1 MKMYRS
7 LFLGS
12 VACVLMTGISSAAH
26 AQTAG
31 KDAQAPQAAADTSA
45 DADAGQEVVVNGTY
59 ARSLRAATEA
69 KRRADYGLDSIS
81 STDIGKFP
89 TQNVAEALQL
99 VTGVAIT
106 RPRGEGLYVSV
117 RGLGPQFQSTLLN
130 GRTVALNDLIENGG
144 ANGRQFRFEM
154 LPAEFTASIDVVKT
168 PTADMTEGALGGNI
182 DVKTF
187 RPLDVGNKTTLNLRG
202 TYTSQTHQVKPN
214 ATVIASATNADGTF
228 GLLAGAQYWGKA
240 VRNDRFMNF
249 GWNLDKF
256 TAAAAGGLAAGF
268 YTPTRTR
275 PTIETEQRQRLSGM
289 ISAQWR
295 PAAGLETTLD
305 ILATRLDVAYD
316 EFGLDIYP
324 DDTSVSGH
332 RPVIVP
338 STVKTDG
345 KTVVAATINDVRFMA
360 SREYSLNRHDL
371 LTVGLHQTYDAD
383 RWHLSGDANWSF
395 AHSFHP
401 DYRVGTVRS
410 RAMFFA
416 PLTYDASAG
425 YKVIP
430 TFTTTV
436 DPTNPA
442 NYSLYQ
448 FNIAPKNS
456 KDWDFFTRGDA
467 TYDVGGF
474 FTKFAAGIEYHW
486 RKRDYFRR
494 DFIVATGTTT
504 PLTSLGSGAYEQMPY
519 DDFLK
524 GVDGNTLR
532 RFLVPVT
539 GVYLNAFFTP
549 DVQASPLTAGDLR
562 SSFVVTEKVAS
573 GYVRAD
579 YGFDLGGIAVTGNI
593 GARYVHT
600 DQVASGTL
608 TIGSAPTPASFPK
621 TFNNVLP
628 SFNLRAELTH
638 DLIAR
643 LAASRVLT
651 RPNVTDSAPR
661 ITVSTD
667 APTASGGNP
676 QLVPFL
682 ATQFDG
688 SLEWYFN
695 RSGSLTGAL
704 FYKAMDNYI
713 TQQNVN
719 IDIPG
724 RGTVLLSTQVNG
736 GNAKV
741 YGLETAYNQVF
752 TFLPAPFDGLGV
764 QTSYTHTSVKAS
776 YTAGSRPI
784 RDQLIGLS
792 KNSFNIV
799 GFYDKG
805 PLSARLSYVWRD
817 RYLSSTGS
825 TTQAPTY
832 TAPFGTLDG
841 SIAVRVIPNVTLS
854 VEAINLS
861 GAHLYTYNDDALRFG
876 EINYWGRTVLF
887 GVRAQF

>member
-1 MKMYRS
+1 MVMVKALLRASVS
-7 LFLGS
+7 LGLILG
-12 VACVLMTGISSAAH
+12 AAAQVE
-26 AQTAG
+26 AQTMAVAG
-31 KDAQAPQAAADTSA
+31 QGADTA
-45 DADAGQEVVVNGTY
+45 QTDATTTDDSDIIVNGSY
-59 ARSLRAATEA
+59 ARSLRAATET
-69 KRRADYGLDSIS
+69 KRRADYGVDSIS

-89 TQNVAEALQL
+89 TQNVAEALQM
-99 VTGVAIT
+99 VPGVAIT

-130 GRTVALNDLIENGG
+130 GSTVALNDLIENGG
-144 ANGRQFRFEM
+144 AAGRQFRFEM
-154 LPAEFTASIDVVKT
+154 LPAEFTSSIDVVKT
-168 PTADMTEGALGGNI
+168 PTANMTEGALGGNI

-187 RPLDVGNKTTLNLRG
+187 HPLDVGNKTTLNLRA
-202 TYTSQTHQVKPN
+202 TYTGQTDKVKPN
-214 ATVIASATNADGTF
+214 ATVITSATNAAGTF
-228 GLLAGAQYWGKA
+228 GILAGAQYWQKA

-256 TAAAAGGLAAGF
+256 TDPAAGGLAAGL

-275 PTIETEQRQRLSGM
+275 PTIETEDRKRISGM
-289 ISAQWR
+289 VSAQWR
-295 PAAGLETTLD
+295 PTAELETTLD

-338 STVKTDG
+338 SSVKRDG
-345 KTVVAATINDVRFMA
+345 DTVVAATINDVRFMA

-371 LTVGLHQTYDAD
+371 LNIGLRQTWNAD
-383 RWHLSGDANWSF
+383 RWHLSGNANWSS
-395 AHSFHP
+395 AHSYHP
-401 DYRVGTVRS
+401 DYREGTVRS

-425 YKVIP
+425 YKTIP

-442 NYSLYQ
+442 NYQLYQ
-448 FNIAPKNS
+448 FNIAPKDS
-456 KDWDFFTRGDA
+456 KDRDFYSRGDVG
-467 TYDVGGF
+467 YDVGGLV
-474 FTKFAAGIEYHW
+474 TRLAAGGEYHW

-494 DFIVATGTTT
+494 DFNVNPAANT
-504 PLTSLGSGAYEQMPY
+504 PLATLGAGAYEQLPY

-524 GVDGNTLR
+524 GVAGNTVR

-539 GVYLNAFFTP
+539 QTYLDAFFTP
-549 DVQASPLTAGDLR
+549 AVQASPLTNGDRR
-562 SSFVVTEKVAS
+562 SSFVVTEKIWGA
-573 GYVRAD
+573 YARAD
-579 YGFDLGGIAVTGNI
+579 YAFDAGDVPVTGNI
-593 GARYVHT
+593 GIRYVHT

-608 TIGSAPTPASFPK
+608 TTGSVATPASFPK
-621 TFNNVLP
+621 TFNNWLP
-628 SFNLRAELTH
+628 SFNLRAELTR
-638 DLIAR
+638 DLIGR

-667 APTASGGNP
+667 AATASGGNP

-695 RSGSLTGAL
+695 RAGSLTGAV
-704 FYKAMDNYI
+704 FYKAMDDYI

-741 YGLETAYNQVF
+741 YGVEAAYNQVF
-752 TFLPAPFDGLGV
+752 TFLPAPFDGFGL
-764 QTSYTHTSVKAS
+764 QASYTHTSVKAN

-784 RDQLIGLS
+784 RDELIGLS
-792 KNSFNIV
+792 KNSANV
-799 GFYDKG
+799 TGFYEQG
-805 PLSARLSYVWRD
+805 PLSVRLSYVWRD
-817 RYLSSTGS
+817 RYLSGTGS

-832 TAPFGTLDG
+832 TAPFGSLDG
-841 SIAVRVIPNVTLS
+841 NISVKANDAVTFSL
-854 VEAINLS
+854 EGINLS
-861 GAHLYTYNDDALRFG
+861 GAHLYTYNDSPVRFG